1 MLSMKKAIFVCVT
14 ACFCIL
20 VTFAIGELLAR
31 LFLPVYRLPDPPAP
45 RAIDPYK
52 QNPYIVYTRPYLQ
65 VYLPGAV
72 YESARSSFRIPYQIN
87 RQGFRGPAVK
97 PRHGARLNRL
107 LVIGDS
113 IVEGHGVGLDGIFT
127 QILGDN
133 LSEFGWEVINA
144 GVTGASPIYYAANVP
159 RYLSLQPDAALIV
172 IFENDLT
179 EDRLVESRF
188 FSLPLIDDGDKL
200 LMDSQGTGRCCRSS
214 LLAVLRRVWNVVH
227 PSDVD
232 RIVIQNQ
239 SHRLKPNDEQKA

>member
-1 MLSMKKAIFVCVT
+1 
-14 ACFCIL
+14 
-20 VTFAIGELLAR
+20 
-31 LFLPVYRLPDPPAP
+31 
-45 RAIDPYK
+45 
-52 QNPYIVYTRPYLQ
+52 
-65 VYLPGAV
+65 
-72 YESARSSFRIPYQIN
+72 
-87 RQGFRGPAVK
+87 
-97 PRHGARLNRL
+97 LNRL